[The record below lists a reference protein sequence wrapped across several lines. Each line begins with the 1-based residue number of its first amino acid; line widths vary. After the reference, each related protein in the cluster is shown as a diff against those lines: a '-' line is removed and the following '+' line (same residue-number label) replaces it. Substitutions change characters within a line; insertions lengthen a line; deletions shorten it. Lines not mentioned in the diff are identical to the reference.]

1 MNTTHEQKK
10 KTPEH
15 TGSSGASSLHTA
27 DESNDSQLIF
37 VEELSDDLIRRFQS
51 QQVTPYFKS
60 VFADLV
66 LRSQPAKDSR
76 YNSLCDKV
84 TLVEYMNLPG
94 ILSDR
99 FCALM
104 GSNPKVSEG
113 RVNSEKFLHV
123 MSQVYSSTVE
133 EKMKMCFEMYDFD
146 QDGRISAEDIRLVL
160 SYIPIRNE

>member
-1 MNTTHEQKK
+1 MNATHDQKK

-15 TGSSGASSLHTA
+15 TSASSVQTA
-27 DESNDSQLIF
+27 DESNESQLFF
-37 VEELSDDLIRRFQS
+37 VEELSDELIRRFQS

-66 LRSQPAKDSR
+66 LRSQPAKDPR
-76 YNSLCDKV
+76 FNNLCDKV

-104 GSNPKVSEG
+104 GSNPKQGEG
-113 RVNSEKFLHV
+113 RLNSEKFLHV

-133 EKMKMCFEMYDFD
+133 EKMRMCFEMYDFD
-146 QDGRISAEDIRLVL
+146 
-160 SYIPIRNE
+160 